1 MDLFI
6 KTSVLLAIFCW
17 LRGVEV
23 MICLLKE
30 SVVGKKT
37 IQGVWGYLM
46 SRIAA
51 TCYLSGSRLGVVF
64 DDFGST
70 HCGKK
75 KLRKPVLTTPIFT
88 LIIPAL
94 LYLFTCCCHAY
105 TRPTKL
111 NKMIWWNRLPLEKKR
126 DRRGT
131 VVICRRKGENVTV
144 LLRIRRVKPQKGN
157 SIFFYLPKEFSMTKW
172 QTISFSCK
180 IAEDLNSS
188 CLRGLNWLS
197 VF

>member
-1 MDLFI
+1 
-6 KTSVLLAIFCW
+6 
-17 LRGVEV
+17 
-23 MICLLKE
+23 
-30 SVVGKKT
+30 
-37 IQGVWGYLM
+37 M

-94 LYLFTCCCHAY
+94 LYLFTLGLLPCLYKASK
-105 TRPTKL
+105 TRQNDLTESAGIGK
-111 NKMIWWNRLPLEKKR
+111 EKRQKR
-126 DRRGT
+126 YCGNLSTERGKRN
-131 VVICRRKGENVTV
+131 CSPKN
-144 LLRIRRVKPQKGN
+144 QKGQTTKKQQH
-157 SIFFYLPKEFSMTKW
+157 FFYPPNEFSMTKW

-180 IAEDLNSS
+180 TAEDQNSS